1 VVAPDTRI
9 VRGDRRHAGISRDR
23 RSGRRSLAGGA
34 TGAGLYRNRRVAN
47 FVKWFGREPDL
58 MLDFLDNRS
67 WRDITATGWWINCRA
82 KAGRKVVWS
91 VPMLPNDG
99 TSTLAQGAGGAYD
112 DYFKQI
118 AAALIAGGFRDA
130 IIRVGWEFNADW
142 FTWARGRI
150 RRHGWSIGA
159 GS

>member
-1 VVAPDTRI
+1 MKVASMAQALRWSPRVFVSCATITVILAFHGMNAR
-9 VRGDRRHAGISRDR
+9 AGEALL
-23 RSGRRSLAGGA
+23 GVQQGPGC
-34 TGAGLYRNRRVAN
+34 TGTARVAN

-91 VPMLPNDG
+91 VPMFPSDG

-112 DYFKQI
+112 GYFKQI

-130 IIRVGWEFNADW
+130 IVRVGWEFNADW
-142 FTWARGRI
+142 FTWA
-150 RRHGWSIGA
+150 A
-159 GS
+159 GK